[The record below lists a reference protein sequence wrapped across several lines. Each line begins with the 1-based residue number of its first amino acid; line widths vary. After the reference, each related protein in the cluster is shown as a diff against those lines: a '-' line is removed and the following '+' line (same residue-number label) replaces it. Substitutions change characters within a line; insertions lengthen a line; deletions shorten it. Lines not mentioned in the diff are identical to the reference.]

1 MKNSPSSTANSDSGQ
16 FPKEMQASGEFKRQA
31 SVFRNWVKAD
41 GSSDFPAEKGRY
53 HLYVSY
59 ACPWAH
65 RAILVRKLK
74 KLENIIGMTVVD
86 PLRDARGWAFTEE
99 ADPNQGFEFLAQ
111 AYLATDPSFDG
122 RVTVPVLWDK
132 KTGVIVNNESSEVIR
147 ILNSE
152 FNQWGDANL
161 DLYPAADRDQIDA
174 INTRIYEAVNNGVYR
189 AGFATSQGAYETA
202 VHALFQMLEKL
213 DATLSSRR
221 FLIGTTPTEADWRLF
236 TTLIRFDAV
245 YVGHFKCNLKRIVDF
260 PNLWGYLRDLYQ
272 IPGVAE
278 TVNFDHI
285 KRHYYL
291 THAAINPTGV
301 VSVGPV
307 IDFSQPPGRSEVGR

>member
-301 VSVGPV
+301 VPVGPV